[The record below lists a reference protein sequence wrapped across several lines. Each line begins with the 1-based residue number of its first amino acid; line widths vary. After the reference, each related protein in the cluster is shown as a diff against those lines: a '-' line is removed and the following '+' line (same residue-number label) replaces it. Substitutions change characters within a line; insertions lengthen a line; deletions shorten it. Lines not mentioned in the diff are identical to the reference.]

1 MKNFTESTELQR
13 GFARACI
20 TGKLYWALT
29 VRTTAGGKTS
39 LSYSGAA
46 SIHDTLEGALSWIEG
61 ARTRGS
67 RFELR
72 EIPALYFPPDLRRGN
87 LHRRRGLVVA
97 EVNSNAPFATC
108 GAMSLNTPDLFSVG
122 DQFTARGTDFCAMEA
137 PAEIPGLEGELLA
150 WRSRVFY
157 SRYKLRWS
165 QIPGAQWD
173 LSHIQSLRMRLDQ
186 EVRNTKDAAAA
197 SA

>member
-1 MKNFTESTELQR
+1 MKNFTESTELHR

-20 TGKLYWALT
+20 TGKLYWGVT
-29 VRTTAGGKTS
+29 IRTTAGGKAS

-46 SIHDTLEGALSWIEG
+46 SFHHTLEGALSWIES

-72 EIPALYFPPDLRRGN
+72 EVPALYFPPDLRRGN
-87 LHRRRGLVVA
+87 LHRGRGLVVA

-108 GAMSLNTPDLFSVG
+108 GAMSLNTLDLFSVG
-122 DQFTARGTDFCAMEA
+122 DQFTARGADFCAMEA
-137 PAEIPGLEGELLA
+137 PAEIPGLGGELLA
-150 WRSRVFY
+150 WRSRVFS

-165 QIPGAQWD
+165 QIAGVQWD
-173 LSHIQSLRMRLDQ
+173 LSHIQSLCMRLDQ
-186 EVRNTKDAAAA
+186 EVRNTRDAAAA